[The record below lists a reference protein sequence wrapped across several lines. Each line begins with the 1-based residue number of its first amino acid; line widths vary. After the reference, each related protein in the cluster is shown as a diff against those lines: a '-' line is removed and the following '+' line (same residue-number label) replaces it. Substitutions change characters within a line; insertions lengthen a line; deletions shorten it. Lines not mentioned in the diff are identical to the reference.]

1 MASNGRKLKW
11 LSQQNSEEFSLIWKL
26 YTICEYL
33 AGSEEAAFWKS
44 TIALGICE
52 ALVEELRTKQNKSK
66 YVYRFFFLR
75 FA

>member
-1 MASNGRKLKW
+1 

-26 YTICEYL
+26 YTICEYI
-33 AGSEEAAFWKS
+33 AGSEEAVFWKS

-52 ALVEELRTKQNKSK
+52 ALIEELRAKQDKSK